1 MDVNS
6 QSQMNLKK
14 ELINRMYVFLNE
26 ANRCKGDWDDSERYH
41 MFKCLITEER
51 VKTLSLLKEMEQSI
65 DRVTLK
71 GKNSLKWDRPVT
83 FNEDIL
89 TLNEKELTHF
99 ENEFHGGSGR
109 THFYKK

>member
-1 MDVNS
+1 MRV
-6 QSQMNLKK
+6 
-14 ELINRMYVFLNE
+14 YLNE
-26 ANRCKGDWDDSERYH
+26 ANRCEGDWDDSERYE
-41 MFKCLITEER
+41 MFKYSITEKRAEM
-51 VKTLSLLKEMEQSI
+51 LHLLKQMEQSI